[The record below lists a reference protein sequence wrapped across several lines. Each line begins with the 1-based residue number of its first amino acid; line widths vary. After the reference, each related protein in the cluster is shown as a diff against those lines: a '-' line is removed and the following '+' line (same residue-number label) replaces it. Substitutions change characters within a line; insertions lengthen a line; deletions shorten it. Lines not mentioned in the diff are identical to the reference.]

1 MAAAINARSQ
11 YLRYSRYF
19 RRLTDAYTNVPVVR
33 ASVELLLTLFTI
45 SFFAIFALR
54 PTINTI
60 SDLVSQIRS
69 QEEIKTKLEQKITNL
84 SKAQEL
90 WTREK
95 TKVSLIEQAIGKTP
109 EPDVYIKQVER
120 LAISK
125 GLSIN
130 FLKVDEVVLKGK
142 IKNGEKDNS
151 QAGGKKTKNSQA
163 IDTTVSLAGSYGSLF
178 SFLEGLENLRR
189 TIEAT
194 SISFVSTKTPGQSQN
209 TLVLTISSEV
219 PYKE

>member
-1 MAAAINARSQ
+1 MAAAINARGQ

-19 RRLTDAYTNVPVVR
+19 RRLTDAYTNVPAVK
-33 ASVELLLTLFTI
+33 ASVEFLLTLFTI

-84 SKAQEL
+84 ARAQEL

-95 TKVSLIEQAIGKTP
+95 AKVSLIEQAIGKTP

-120 LAISK
+120 LAVSK
-125 GLSIN
+125 GLLIS
-130 FLKVDEVVLKGK
+130 FLKVEEIALKGK
-142 IKNGEKDNS
+142 IKDGEQDKP
-151 QAGGKKTKNSQA
+151 KKIKGTDA
-163 IDTTVSLAGSYGSLF
+163 IDTAVSVTGSYGSLL

-189 TIEAT
+189 TIEVT
-194 SISFVSTKTPGQSQN
+194 SISFVSTKNPGQFQN

-219 PYKE
+219 PYRE